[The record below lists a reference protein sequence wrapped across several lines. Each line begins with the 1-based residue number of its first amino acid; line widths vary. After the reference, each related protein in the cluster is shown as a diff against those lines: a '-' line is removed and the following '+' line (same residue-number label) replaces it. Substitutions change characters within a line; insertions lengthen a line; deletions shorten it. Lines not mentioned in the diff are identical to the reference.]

1 MAANQVQVRLQK
13 LLNNEL
19 SSHDKKHLIS
29 AYDALVSILQTP
41 EMRKQLSE
49 QHELLLEC
57 ISKIILTSYNKYFHG
72 DQLRF
77 LLVLTSS
84 ACALS
89 MSQNQIIDNW
99 LQNIEERTFEKQ
111 DCYNDD
117 DDN

>member
-1 MAANQVQVRLQK
+1 
-13 LLNNEL
+13 
-19 SSHDKKHLIS
+19 
-29 AYDALVSILQTP
+29 TP

-77 LLVLTSS
+77 LLALTSS